1 MTTQNTVGK
10 IIIAVLL
17 FFGLHGCSRDQPAP
31 AKAGPDTTVTVEIVA
46 NISDDQRDQ
55 IREKLEGMLDAPRSS
70 VSLRHRL
77 EGNKLTFE
85 LSPVS
90 DVQAF
95 AKKIDFGKVTE
106 VKDRR
111 VKVELEK

>member
-1 MTTQNTVGK
+1 MTTQNTIGK

-17 FFGLHGCSRDQPAP
+17 FFGLHGCNRDQPVP
-31 AKAGPDTTVTVEIVA
+31 AKAGPDATVTVEIVA
-46 NISDDQRDQ
+46 NISDGQREQ

-70 VSLRHRL
+70 VSLKHTHI
-77 EGNKLTFE
+77 GNKLTFE

-95 AKKIDFGKVTE
+95 VKKIDFGKVTE
-106 VKDRR
+106 VKDRS
-111 VKVELEK
+111 VKVELGK